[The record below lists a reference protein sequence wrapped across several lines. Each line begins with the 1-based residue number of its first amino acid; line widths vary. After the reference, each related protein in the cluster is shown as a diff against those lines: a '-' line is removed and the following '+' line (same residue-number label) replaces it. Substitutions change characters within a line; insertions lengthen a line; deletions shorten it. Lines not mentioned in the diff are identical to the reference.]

1 MDLSFQDIDA
11 ELSDFSSMFGPPRGL
26 FLLARDAGQLASGVG
41 LRPLASA
48 ICEMKRL
55 FVYDPFKGRGVG
67 RILCAR
73 LIEEAGNLNFQRMR
87 LDTLGRMN
95 AAIGLYQSLGFRDIE
110 PYRFNPDPTARYMEL
125 RLR

>member
-1 MDLSFQDIDA
+1 
-11 ELSDFSSMFGPPRGL
+11 
-26 FLLARDAGQLASGVG
+26 
-41 LRPLASA
+41 
-48 ICEMKRL
+48 
-55 FVYDPFKGRGVG
+55 
-67 RILCAR
+67 
-73 LIEEAGNLNFQRMR
+73 MR